1 VCRSNKKNIFSPQI
15 KDDRAALRVAKGSK
29 NDLRTGL
36 SQSQK
41 GAFLSLCL
49 CLPKKSNK
57 NLVGGAITIL
67 KNDGLRPWVSD
78 DIPYMKWKIKAM
90 FQTTNQEFSL
100 DFFQTIPGYDSGKVI
115 LWIYGFPNIPTING
129 LR

>member
-1 VCRSNKKNIFSPQI
+1 MQI
-15 KDDRAALRVAKGSK
+15 QQEEHFLASDKRRQAAALRVAKGSK

-78 DIPYMKWKIKAM
+78 DIPYMKWKIKTM